1 MLKHNNNNNTS
12 ASCNLWHKLKQVL
25 KVNGIR
31 AKEKMLYKQKI
42 GFDIIDNNK

>member
-1 MLKHNNNNNTS
+1 MLKHNNTS
-12 ASCNLWHKLKQVL
+12 TSYNLWSKLKQVL
-25 KVNGIR
+25 KMNGIR